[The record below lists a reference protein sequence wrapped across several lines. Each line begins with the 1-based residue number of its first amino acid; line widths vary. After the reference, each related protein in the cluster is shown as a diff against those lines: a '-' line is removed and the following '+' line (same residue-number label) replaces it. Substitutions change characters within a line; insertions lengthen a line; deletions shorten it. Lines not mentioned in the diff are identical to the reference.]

1 MNKKIKLI
9 IRSILVYFIFFNS
22 IYIQY
27 ALIRIMKYNIKE
39 ITKSQTIY
47 ISVYSSII
55 VSFILLIIYR
65 KDLIEEFKKFKKDLL
80 KNIDTGLICWLTG
93 IIIMIII
100 NFILIT
106 VFKSNGANNENA
118 VQELIKISP
127 WIMGIDICLI
137 APFNEELVFRKAIK
151 DIIKNK
157 YLFVFLSFLIFGGAH
172 VVSSAKTLVDCLYII
187 PYGVLGAVFAIAYY
201 KTDTVYTSMTFHI
214 IHNTMAFLISKKKKI

>member
-1 MNKKIKLI
+1 
-9 IRSILVYFIFFNS
+9 
-22 IYIQY
+22 
-27 ALIRIMKYNIKE
+27 MKYNIKE

-172 VVSSAKTLVDCLYII
+172 VVSSAKTLVDYLYII

-214 IHNTMAFLISKKKKI
+214 IHNTMAFLISVFLKI

>member
-1 MNKKIKLI
+1 
-9 IRSILVYFIFFNS
+9 
-22 IYIQY
+22 
-27 ALIRIMKYNIKE
+27 
-39 ITKSQTIY
+39 
-47 ISVYSSII
+47 
-55 VSFILLIIYR
+55 
-65 KDLIEEFKKFKKDLL
+65 
-80 KNIDTGLICWLTG
+80 
-93 IIIMIII
+93 MIII

-172 VVSSAKTLVDCLYII
+172 VVSSAKTLVDCLYIF

-201 KTDTVYTSMTFHI
+201 KTDTVYSLMLYYKFCYLLVYHHNQI
-214 IHNTMAFLISKKKKI
+214 IHLIYLKNSLYFLISQ

>member
-1 MNKKIKLI
+1 
-9 IRSILVYFIFFNS
+9 
-22 IYIQY
+22 
-27 ALIRIMKYNIKE
+27 MKYNIKE

-214 IHNTMAFLISKKKKI
+214 IHNTMAFLISVFLKI